1 MTRNAPYIRGFDVV
15 AFLRSVLAGNRARIG
30 LGLPEVII
38 AVTVFGVGVLGVAAL
53 GGAAR
58 RLAEIAAVRSAQT
71 VAAGAVLD
79 MALADSSG
87 LEPRTL
93 EVGSRSL
100 TVTVD
105 TTWVEPGL
113 LEIRVT
119 VHGSGPAGQRQWV
132 ARRLSESP

>member
-1 MTRNAPYIRGFDVV
+1 MTRNALYVRGFDVV
-15 AFLRSVLAGNRARIG
+15 EFLRSVLAGDRARIG

-38 AVTVFGVGVLGVAAL
+38 AVTVFGVGVLGVAAM

-79 MALADSSG
+79 MVLADSSG

-93 EVGSRSL
+93 EVGSRNL
-100 TVTVD
+100 TVTID

-113 LEIRVT
+113 IEIRVT
-119 VHGSGPAGQRQWV
+119 VDGSGPAGRRLWV

>member
-1 MTRNAPYIRGFDVV
+1 MTRNARYVRGFNVV
-15 AFLRSVLAGNRARIG
+15 TFLRSVLVGDRARIG

-38 AVTVFGVGVLGVAAL
+38 AVTVFGVGVLGVAAM

-79 MALADSSG
+79 LALADSSG

-93 EVGSRSL
+93 EVGSRNL
-100 TVTVD
+100 TVTID

-113 LEIRVT
+113 IEIRVT
-119 VHGSGPAGQRQWV
+119 VDGSGPAGRRLWV
-132 ARRLSESP
+132 ARKLSESP

>member
-1 MTRNAPYIRGFDVV
+1 MTRNAPYISGFDVV
-15 AFLRSVLAGNRARIG
+15 AFLRSVLAGDRARIG

-38 AVTVFGVGVLGVAAL
+38 AVTVFGVGVLGVAAM

-79 MALADSSG
+79 MVLADSSG

-93 EVGSRSL
+93 GVGSRNL
-100 TVTVD
+100 TVTID

-113 LEIRVT
+113 IEIRVT
-119 VHGSGPAGQRQWV
+119 VDGSGPAGQRLWV

>member
-1 MTRNAPYIRGFDVV
+1 MTRNALYIRGFDVV
-15 AFLRSVLAGNRARIG
+15 AFLRSVLAGDRARIG

-38 AVTVFGVGVLGVAAL
+38 AVTVFGVGVLGVAAM

-79 MALADSSG
+79 LALADSSG

-93 EVGSRSL
+93 EVGSRNL
-100 TVTVD
+100 TVTID

-113 LEIRVT
+113 IEIRVT
-119 VHGSGPAGQRQWV
+119 VDGSGPAGRRLWV

>member
-113 LEIRVT
+113 LEFRVT